1 MKKVLFV
8 AHVESHILNFHTPFL
23 KLFNEYGY
31 EVHVATNG
39 STEIPYCDYQHNLPF
54 QRSPLAKDNL
64 TAYRELKKIINNFDF
79 DIVHCHTPVG
89 GVLSRLACHFSD
101 NKEHTK
107 VYYTAHGF
115 HFFKG
120 APLINWLLYY
130 PIEKLMAHFTDVL
143 ITINEEDYQRA
154 QKFSLKLDGKVYKVN
169 GVGIDIKALDSVY
182 VDVST
187 KRKEL
192 GVKDNDI
199 LLVTAG
205 EMNKNKNQKIIIEA
219 MSSLK
224 DKDNIKLVLCGSGSL
239 NSQLVELTNQLK
251 LTNRVIFAGYRND
264 LVEILKTS
272 DMFIFPSYREGLSVA
287 LMQAISCNLPCAV
300 SNIRG
305 NVDLIKCCKNGY
317 TFNPSDSRELAEIIK
332 NHNFAKGKATRNN
345 DIYKY
350 DINYITNQMKNIYG
364 LGGND

>member
-1 MKKVLFV
+1 MKRVLFV
-8 AHVESHILNFHTPFL
+8 AHVESHILNFHIPFL
-23 KLFNEYGY
+23 KLFSDYGY

-39 STEIPYCDYQHNLPF
+39 TTEIPYCDYKHNLPF

-64 TAYRELKKIINNFDF
+64 TAYKELKNIINQFNF

-130 PIEKLMAHFTDVL
+130 PIEKLMAHYTDVL

-154 QKFSLKLDGKVYKVN
+154 QKFCLKRNGNVYKVN
-169 GVGIDIKALDSVY
+169 GVGINLNALDKVSV
-182 VDVST
+182 VVSA

-192 GVKDNDI
+192 GVNDNDI

-205 EMNKNKNQKIIIEA
+205 EMNKNKNQKVIIEA
-219 MSSLK
+219 LSNLK
-224 DKDNIKLVLCGSGSL
+224 DKENIKLVLCGSGSL
-239 NSQLVELTNQLK
+239 NNKLVELVNQLN
-251 LTNRVIFAGYRND
+251 LSDRVIFAGYRND
-264 LVEILKTS
+264 LIEILKIS

-305 NVDLIKCCKNGY
+305 NVDLIKCCNNGY
-317 TFNPSDSRELAEIIK
+317 TFDPSDSRELAEIINK
-332 NHNFAKGKATRNN
+332 HDFTREKTTRNEN
-345 DIYKY
+345 IYKY
-350 DINYITNQMKNIYG
+350 DVNYIIDQMKTIYD